1 MRTWNRLRRWIG
13 RRQFEAELGEE
24 IRIHREME
32 RDYRAAGGEGRYFGS
47 EVLALEQSR
56 EAWGF
61 AWFDSL
67 AQDVRY
73 AWRGIR
79 RAPGFALTVIGTIG
93 LGLGLNATLFTVFNT
108 YVFRTIAVSDPHGL
122 YEFWWE
128 SKDGT
133 WRATW
138 SQFQALRRDN
148 HVFADVAA
156 HDNLYAPLDGRPAMG
171 ETVSG
176 NYFAL
181 LAPVTHL
188 GRFIEPGDADVVV
201 LSYNAWRNA
210 FGADPNILGRKVH
223 LRGEV
228 VEVIGVAAPG
238 FTGVGE
244 VVRDFWIT
252 APSLTGSGSQPMVR
266 LLGRLS
272 PGVTPEAARS
282 AVLAWAKAETSGS
295 PPDRRATSAGI
306 VSRATPIPYSPR
318 MLASISPVFVA
329 FGLVLAIACANVSN
343 MMLARALARQREMGI
358 RVSLGA
364 GRARLVRQ
372 LLTESLM
379 LALPAAAA
387 GIVISQGTMR
397 FAIWVLLRTFPPAFA
412 WVIRVPSIETD
423 WRVFAFVVMASAG
436 AALLFGLV
444 PALQTTRSR
453 LVEANRGDFS
463 TDYRPSRLRNF
474 LVAGQVTVCALLI
487 ICSAVALRSQRRV
500 SGRDVRVRT
509 EGVFELLPTKGL
521 RTIEVERLRVS
532 PGIEAVAAVWRPPVS
547 NELAKLAV
555 IPSGG
560 KAEVL
565 AGYNF
570 VSPEYFLVLRIPV
583 LRGRLFTA
591 DEARAGADVVVI
603 SDATARRFWPGE
615 EPLGKAIEIPSKRQA
630 DRRSDRVPPYS
641 SARVIGIVGDTI
653 SGFGAV
659 AVDPSY
665 LYFPTLAGAGRES
678 LLVSVTPGKEAGRRD
693 IQTALDRIT
702 PDLADQI
709 NPFDQILAFMIY
721 PFRITFWIAGFLGAL
736 AVLLTVSGIYGVLSY
751 LVSQRT
757 KEIGIRM
764 ALGASSGAVVRMVV
778 SQCMR
783 FVAVGTAIGVV
794 LALVVAP
801 VFANRV
807 EAVQPYDATAYV
819 GAILLIAAAALGA
832 SFLPAQRATSVD
844 PLWTL
849 RCD

>member
-1 MRTWNRLRRWIG
+1 MWNRLRRWIG

-47 EVLALEQSR
+47 EVVALEESR
-56 EAWGF
+56 DAWGL
-61 AWFDSL
+61 AWLDSL

-73 AWRGIR
+73 AARGIR
-79 RAPGFALTVIGTIG
+79 KAPGFALTVISTIG
-93 LGLGLNATLFTVFNT
+93 LGLGLITTLFTVLNT
-108 YVFRTIAVSDPHGL
+108 YVFRTIAVSDAQGL

-128 SKDGT
+128 STDGT

-138 SQFQALRRDN
+138 SQFQALRREN

-156 HDNLYAPLDGRPAMG
+156 YGPLYVPLDGRPAIG

-181 LAPVTHL
+181 LAPGAHL
-188 GRFIEPGDADVVV
+188 GRFIEPDDADVVV
-201 LSYNAWRNA
+201 LSYNAWRNS
-210 FGADPNILGRKVH
+210 FGADPNIIGRPVR
-223 LRGEV
+223 LRGRT

-244 VVRDFWIT
+244 VVHDFWVT
-252 APSLTGSGSQPMVR
+252 GGPSMGSGPPPLVR
-266 LLGRLS
+266 LLCRLK
-272 PGVTPEAARS
+272 PGITPEAASS
-282 AVLAWAKAETSGS
+282 AVLAWAKAETSDL
-295 PPDRRATSAGI
+295 PPDRRAASARI
-306 VSRATPIPYSPR
+306 ASRATPIPYSPR
-318 MLASISPVFVA
+318 MLAALAPVFAA

-343 MMLARALARQREMGI
+343 MMLARALARQREIGI

-372 LLTESLM
+372 LLTESLL

-387 GIVISQGTMR
+387 GIAISQATMR
-397 FAIWVLLRTFPPAFA
+397 LAIWLLLHTIPPAFA
-412 WVIRVPSIETD
+412 WIMRIPSIETD
-423 WRVFAFVVMASAG
+423 WRVFTFVLLASAG

-444 PALQTTRSR
+444 PALQATRAR
-453 LVEANRGDFS
+453 LVEATRGDFS
-463 TDYRPSRLRNF
+463 SDHRPSRLRNV
-474 LVAGQVTVCALLI
+474 LMVGQVTVCTLLI
-487 ICSAVALRSQRRV
+487 VCSAVALRSQRRV
-500 SGRDVRVRT
+500 SAQDIRIRT
-509 EGVFELLPTKGL
+509 EGMFELLLAKALDTSG
-521 RTIEVERLRVS
+521 VERLRAS
-532 PGIEAVAAVWRPPVS
+532 PGIEAVAAVWRTPIA
-547 NELAKLAV
+547 NELVKLAV

-560 KAEVL
+560 KAEVA

-570 VSPEYFLVLRIPV
+570 VSPEYFSLLRIPLV
-583 LRGRLFTA
+583 RGRLFSA

-615 EPLGKAIEIPSKRQA
+615 EPLGKVIEIPSKRQA
-630 DRRSDRVPPYS
+630 DRRSTRLPTYS
-641 SARVIGIVGDTI
+641 SAHVIGIVGDLI
-653 SGFGAV
+653 SGLV
-659 AVDPSY
+659 AVGLDPSC
-665 LYFPTLAGAGRES
+665 LYFPTVAGSGPES
-678 LLVSVTPGKEAGRRD
+678 LLVGVTRGKEAGRSD
-693 IQTALDRIT
+693 IRTALDQIA

-709 NPFDQILAFMIY
+709 NPLDEIRATTIY
-721 PFRITFWIAGFLGAL
+721 PFRIAFWIAGLLGGL
-736 AVLLTVSGIYGVLSY
+736 AILLTVSGIYGVLSY

-764 ALGASSGAVVRMVV
+764 ALGASGGAVVRMVV

-783 FVAVGTAIGVV
+783 FVAVGTAIGVA
-794 LALVVAP
+794 LALIAAP

-807 EAVQPYDATAYV
+807 EAVQPYDATAYLGTV
-819 GAILLIAAAALGA
+819 LLIVAAALGA
-832 SFLPAQRATSVD
+832 SFRPARRAVAVD